1 MNWKGAFPISSIESG
16 LGRADI
22 LMSPVGSAKRG
33 IVMEFKRLG
42 ENESME
48 EQLQAALAQIEE
60 KRYAATL
67 RGEGCREVL
76 ELAIVFDGRRLEIRK
91 RLSELPEMTR
101 NQSLNGRSIQTSLS
115 WQPAGQ
121 ISTRRFY
128 ESRATE
134 PHLVKLRF
142 KPTCMARAARKSDFS
157 PSMKSIIGVPT
168 SMKKLSIF
176 EPCAGKPRVRFGGRG
191 SRNTPPY
198 SEKSLPFARV
208 GNGLRAVPYRD
219 EIRKYSKYCYSLRLK
234 NPVKDQFVQLC
245 NFSLKGIFFD
255 LHGK

>member
-76 ELAIVFDGRRLEIRK
+76 ELAIVFDGKRLEIR
-91 RLSELPEMTR
+91 E
-101 NQSLNGRSIQTSLS
+101 RSSNAVGS
-115 WQPAGQ
+115 
-121 ISTRRFY
+121 
-128 ESRATE
+128 
-134 PHLVKLRF
+134 
-142 KPTCMARAARKSDFS
+142 S
-157 PSMKSIIGVPT
+157 P
-168 SMKKLSIF
+168 
-176 EPCAGKPRVRFGGRG
+176 
-191 SRNTPPY
+191 
-198 SEKSLPFARV
+198 
-208 GNGLRAVPYRD
+208 
-219 EIRKYSKYCYSLRLK
+219 
-234 NPVKDQFVQLC
+234 
-245 NFSLKGIFFD
+245 
-255 LHGK
+255 

>member
-1 MNWKGAFPISSIESG
+1 
-16 LGRADI
+16 
-22 LMSPVGSAKRG
+22 MSPVGSAKRG

-76 ELAIVFDGRRLEIRK
+76 ELAIVFDDRRLEIRK
-91 RLSELPEMTR
+91 RLSELPKMAR

-121 ISTRRFY
+121 ISSRRFY

-142 KPTCMARAARKSDFS
+142 KPTCMARAAMQGRSSTKGRKVVQTHIQPSDL
-157 PSMKSIIGVPT
+157 G
-168 SMKKLSIF
+168 
-176 EPCAGKPRVRFGGRG
+176 C
-191 SRNTPPY
+191 
-198 SEKSLPFARV
+198 
-208 GNGLRAVPYRD
+208 LR
-219 EIRKYSKYCYSLRLK
+219 
-234 NPVKDQFVQLC
+234 
-245 NFSLKGIFFD
+245 
-255 LHGK
+255 